1 MGPWMTE
8 RWPIFILLFNA
19 PLHPSNFTHFY
30 SGIQKE
36 EMATWSIES
45 IPSFCITLERRQDRW
60 RRFQDQSGIDG
71 LDLKKF
77 TGVDGKTIDIR
88 NDNRVALC
96 TKRNILAKMRRSH
109 EELDSVGG
117 VGCALSHIAVWQWM
131 VDNNQEVCLIFEDD
145 AVVPPD
151 FVEKA
156 NKCIQ
161 NSTILKDPKKW
172 DMWLLGGGWNEL
184 TQIPGESKAARVGEF
199 VLFHAYV
206 MTLHGAKRLLKD
218 VYPIHSHIDLWVS
231 IYGYVHDF
239 RIVGCTDLILVQ
251 NQKVKTDIQS
261 EKGCDICNVP
271 TDYGATHMLVS
282 KTELRTTQVAAALSV
297 ALVGYIIYQRYKN

>member
-1 MGPWMTE
+1 M
-8 RWPIFILLFNA
+8 
-19 PLHPSNFTHFY
+19 S
-30 SGIQKE
+30 S
-36 EMATWSIES
+36 WSIES
-45 IPSFCITLERRQDRW
+45 IPAFCITLERRQDRW

-71 LDLKKF
+71 LELKRF
-77 TGVDGKTIDIR
+77 LGVDGKTIDIR

-131 VDNNQEVCLIFEDD
+131 VDNNQEICLVFEDD

-151 FVEKA
+151 FIQKA
-156 NKCIQ
+156 NACI
-161 NSTILKDPKKW
+161 NDSVILRDPKKW
-172 DMWLLGGGWNEL
+172 DMWLLGGIWDKL
-184 TQIPGESKAARVGEF
+184 TRIPGEQKAVRVGEF

-218 VYPIHSHIDLWVS
+218 VYPIHSHIDLWTS

-239 RIVGCTDLILVQ
+239 RTIGCTDLILRQ

-261 EKGCDICNVP
+261 EKNCDICNVP
-271 TDYGATHMLVS
+271 VDYGKTHTMVS
-282 KTELRTTQVAAALSV
+282 KIEWRTAQVAEVV
-297 ALVGYIIYQRYKN
+297 AVGLIGYILYQQYQKLKN

>member
-1 MGPWMTE
+1 M
-8 RWPIFILLFNA
+8 
-19 PLHPSNFTHFY
+19 S
-30 SGIQKE
+30 S
-36 EMATWSIES
+36 WSIES
-45 IPSFCITLERRQDRW
+45 IPAFCITLERRQDRW

-71 LDLKKF
+71 LELKRF
-77 TGVDGKTIDIR
+77 LGVDGKTIDIR

-131 VDNNQEVCLIFEDD
+131 VDNNQEICLVFEDD

-151 FVEKA
+151 FIQKA
-156 NKCIQ
+156 NACI
-161 NSTILKDPKKW
+161 NDSMILRDPKKW
-172 DMWLLGGGWNEL
+172 DMWLLGGIWDKL
-184 TQIPGESKAARVGEF
+184 TRIPGEQKAVRVGEF

-218 VYPIHSHIDLWVS
+218 VYPIHSHIDLWTS

-239 RIVGCTDLILVQ
+239 RTIGCTDLILRQ

-261 EKGCDICNVP
+261 EKNCDICNVP
-271 TDYGATHMLVS
+271 VDYGKTHTMVS
-282 KTELRTTQVAAALSV
+282 KIEWRTAQVAEVV
-297 ALVGYIIYQRYKN
+297 AVGLIGYILYQQYQKLKN

>member
-1 MGPWMTE
+1 M
-8 RWPIFILLFNA
+8 
-19 PLHPSNFTHFY
+19 PS
-30 SGIQKE
+30 
-36 EMATWSIES
+36 WSIES
-45 IPSFCITLERRQDRW
+45 IPAFCITLERRQDRW

-71 LDLKKF
+71 LNLKRF
-77 TGVDGKTIDIR
+77 TGVDGKTIDVTKDDRI
-88 NDNRVALC
+88 ALC
-96 TKRNILAKMRRSH
+96 TKRNILANVRRSH

-151 FVEKA
+151 FVERA
-156 NKCIQ
+156 NKCIT

-172 DMWLLGGGWNEL
+172 DMWLLGGIWDKL
-184 TQIPGESKAARVGEF
+184 TKIPGEPKAIRVGEF

-239 RIVGCTDLILVQ
+239 RTVGCTDLVLQQ

-261 EKGCDICNVP
+261 EKGCAICDVP
-271 TDYGATHMLVS
+271 VDYGKTHTMVS
-282 KTELRTTQVAAALSV
+282 KVEWKVAQAAEV
-297 ALVGYIIYQRYKN
+297 ALIVLVGYVAWQYFLRNKKV